1 MATKDLSSFTVEC
14 HLNGWQCKDRVLNQI
29 RTGGDAKFLRKGQKF
44 SGDEIVNRMVNALEP
59 PEDTFKDMATGKQTK
74 VLTVIGGSVK
84 ELRASFDARREELLS
99 EVEAVTPEP
108 TPEPEEEKKSSKE
121 KEPKRTPRP
130 PQ

>member
-1 MATKDLSSFTVEC
+1 MATKDLNSFTVEC

-84 ELRASFDARREELLS
+84 ELRASFDARRKELLS
-99 EVEAVTPEP
+99 EAEEEVVTPEP
-108 TPEPEEEKKSSKE
+108 TPEPEEKKEEK